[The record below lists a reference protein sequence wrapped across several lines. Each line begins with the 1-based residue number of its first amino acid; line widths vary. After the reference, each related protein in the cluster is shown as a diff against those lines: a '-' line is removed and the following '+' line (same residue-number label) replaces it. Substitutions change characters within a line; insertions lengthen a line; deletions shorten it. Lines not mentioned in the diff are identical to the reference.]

1 MLSISL
7 SLRLH
12 GSLDWGWRCS
22 LVHTVISRVH
32 LSQELAIQGQ
42 AQTQHEATHTYIH
55 LYLQLIHMRA
65 YAAARVSEIGRL
77 G

>member
-1 MLSISL
+1 MALWIGGGVALSYTPSFLGFI
-7 SLRLH
+7 
-12 GSLDWGWRCS
+12 
-22 LVHTVISRVH
+22 
-32 LSQELAIQGQ
+32 SQELAIQGQ